1 MMSIQPSEF
10 WNMSPVEIYSAITG
24 FKEFNGGEDKSS
36 KAMTQSELAE
46 LMELHP
52 D

>member
-1 MMSIQPSEF
+1 
-10 WNMSPVEIYSAITG
+10 MSPVEIYRATSG
-24 FKEFNGGEDKSS
+24 FSEFHGAASGNE
-36 KAMTQSELAE
+36 ALTRSELEE

>member
-1 MMSIQPSEF
+1 MISIQPSEF
-10 WNMSPVEIYSAITG
+10 WNMSPVEIYRAISG
-24 FKEFNGGEDKSS
+24 FKEFNGGEGQSHQSMS
-36 KAMTQSELAE
+36 KSELEE

>member
-10 WNMSPVEIYSAITG
+10 WNMSPVEIYKAISG
-24 FKEFNGGEDKSS
+24 FKEFNGSASEPDAMSRDELED
-36 KAMTQSELAE
+36 
-46 LMELHP
+46 LMELNP

>member
-1 MMSIQPSEF
+1 MIGIQPSEF
-10 WNMSPVEIYSAITG
+10 WNMSPVEIYRATTG
-24 FKEFNGGEDKSS
+24 FKEFNGGSDDSGS
-36 KAMTQSELAE
+36 MTRSELEE

>member
-10 WNMSPVEIYSAITG
+10 WNMSPVEIYRAISG
-24 FKEFNGGEDKSS
+24 FKEFNGGNEDSG
-36 KAMTQSELAE
+36 AMTRSELE
-46 LMELHP
+46 DLMELHP

>member
-10 WNMSPVEIYSAITG
+10 WNMSPVEIYKAISG
-24 FKEFNGGEDKSS
+24 FKEFNGSANEPDTMSRDELED
-36 KAMTQSELAE
+36 
-46 LMELHP
+46 LMELNP

>member
-1 MMSIQPSEF
+1 
-10 WNMSPVEIYSAITG
+10 MSPVEIYRAISG
-24 FKEFNGGEDKSS
+24 FKEFNGGEDKPNSMS
-36 KAMTQSELAE
+36 RSELEE